1 MERSLIIVHR
11 RDLLVCRVSLRMAEG
26 EVARSTSPEAM
37 VFVWYEGGD
46 ARRRMHALP
55 CLCLKFWT
63 GHRRD
68 LPVCR
73 ASLRMAEG
81 EVARSTS
88 PEAMVF
94 VWYGRGDPEA

>member
-1 MERSLIIVHR
+1 MGFLMSAAG
-11 RDLLVCRVSLRMAEG
+11 SA
-26 EVARSTSPEAM
+26 AKSTE
-37 VFVWYEGGD
+37 

-73 ASLRMAEG
+73 ASLWMAEG

-94 VWYGRGDPEA
+94 VCTSTCVVAHGLVWSLLRCSMYPIWIAAQKLIDPT